1 MSITLDTVIVAVI
14 AMGAATGVMGLVG
27 YDLLHSPTPHSR
39 YIEADAATGPTRGVT
54 TEPAS
59 PGSID
64 RSVEGVERQA
74 RVVHDFTNLTIFR
87 IVTTWLDGHEY
98 RVTSGYIYQSIHSD
112 MPEKQ
117 FCYLIVPKVGSTFL
131 HINLADKTNPGGL
144 VTSSLGEPDAESA
157 GLPLDVLNDSKK
169 SCRWL

>member
-1 MSITLDTVIVAVI
+1 MTITFETVIVAGI
-14 AMGAATGVMGLVG
+14 AIGAATGVVGLVG

-39 YIEADAATGPTRGVT
+39 YIEADAAAGRAGGVT
-54 TEPAS
+54 AEHAR
-59 PGSID
+59 PGSVD

-87 IVTTWLDGHEY
+87 IVTTWLGGREY
-98 RVTSGYIYQSIHSD
+98 RVTSGYVYQSIHSD

-117 FCYLIVPKVGSTFL
+117 FCYLMVPKAGSTFL
-131 HINLADKTNPGGL
+131 NINLADKANSGAV

-157 GLPLDVLNDSKK
+157 GLSLDVLNYSKT

>member
-1 MSITLDTVIVAVI
+1 MIITFETVIVAGI
-14 AMGAATGVMGLVG
+14 AMGAATGVVGLVG
-27 YDLLHSPTPHSR
+27 YDLMHSPTPHSR
-39 YIEADAATGPTRGVT
+39 YVEAGAAPGRASGATV
-54 TEPAS
+54 EHAS
-59 PGSID
+59 PKSVD
-64 RSVEGVERQA
+64 RSVEAVERQA

-87 IVTTWLDGHEY
+87 IVTTWLDGREY

-117 FCYLIVPKVGSTFL
+117 FCYLMLPKAGSTSL
-131 HINLADKTNPGGL
+131 RIDLAGKANPGAA

-157 GLPLDVLNDSKK
+157 GLSLDVLNDSKK